1 MSFSTVIKRTQQLNK
16 LEFFEHE
23 SIFLKKALTLTLRH
37 SVCSCCEVIKLKMQI
52 KEFADFTGVSV
63 RTLHYY
69 DEIGLLTPAFVDRST
84 GYRFYDEKSLF
95 RMQEILFYRELDFS
109 LKSIRELL
117 SSPNYDKNKALNEQK
132 HLLTLKKERLE
143 RLISAIDGAVK
154 GENIM
159 KAFDNSEF
167 EKYKAEAKEKWG
179 KTDAY
184 KEHAE
189 RTKNYSKQQWNDLTE
204 GMDHIMAEFAVCM
217 RKVERSDSAEA
228 QNLVKM
234 LQNHITENY
243 YICTNEILAGLGQ
256 MYVADER
263 FKNNI
268 DKHAD
273 GTATFICEAI
283 QVYCRK

>member
-1 MSFSTVIKRTQQLNK
+1 M
-16 LEFFEHE
+16 
-23 SIFLKKALTLTLRH
+23 
-37 SVCSCCEVIKLKMQI
+37 KMQI
-52 KEFADFTGVSV
+52 KEFAEFTGVSV

-69 DEIGLLTPAFVDRST
+69 DEIGLLRPAEVDRIT
-84 GYRFYDEKSLF
+84 GYRFYDEDSLF

-109 LKSIRELL
+109 LKSIGEIL

-132 HLLTLKKERLE
+132 QLLILKKDRLE
-143 RLISAIDGAVK
+143 RLISSIDGAVK
-154 GENIM
+154 GENVM
-159 KAFDNSEF
+159 KSFDNSEF
-167 EKYKAEAKEKWG
+167 EKHKAEAREKWG

-184 KEHAE
+184 KEHVE
-189 RTKNYSKQQWNDLTE
+189 RTKNYSKQKWNDLAE
-204 GMDHIMAEFAVCM
+204 GMEHIMAEFALCM
-217 RKVERSDSAEA
+217 KKGESSDSTEA

-234 LQNHITENY
+234 LQNHITGNY
-243 YICTNEILAGLGQ
+243 YVCTNEILAGLGQ

-263 FKNNI
+263 FTNNI